1 MTAGR
6 RLARV
11 RVPDRQYP
19 TCVEGT
25 AVTGHGES
33 TTREEDLDDGAVEE
47 LLFGWC
53 SEKTQ
58 RERKTNELREF
69 EVLSFPLLSL
79 FLYSTNEVYL

>member
-1 MTAGR
+1 MTVQGR
-6 RLARV
+6 
-11 RVPDRQYP
+11 
-19 TCVEGT
+19 
-25 AVTGHGES
+25 ES

-58 RERKTNELREF
+58 RERKTNEFREF
-69 EVLSFPLLSL
+69 EVLSFPLFSL